1 MYGYLNI
8 YHINWCRFF
17 LLSPV
22 VPTLTHRNEP
32 NFCFK
37 RHFGVLL
44 ADPNSVPMVS
54 IVFSRDSTHKYPL
67 YRAYI
72 RISHRGPTFES
83 GYIRLSPLLPKLA
96 LVNRDKAHASRRVAQ
111 RPWLSSDR
119 AKAVF
124 TTFTKWFS
132 TVEHS
137 NLLQGWQHEQFTGTT
152 VVNEPNSTY
161 TGLEFLEQSR
171 GLEQFTKTTVINE
184 PHGRAYHV
192 VFVCS
197 GCGEKWQSPK
207 DIGGDIYVSCFEFV
221 FRFFQLFCECM

>member
-1 MYGYLNI
+1 MQV
-8 YHINWCRFF
+8 FF
-17 LLSPV
+17 LPS
-22 VPTLTHRNEP
+22 THRNEP

-37 RHFGVLL
+37 RHFGVPL

-72 RISHRGPTFES
+72 RFVRISHRGPTFGS

-96 LVNRDKAHASRRVAQ
+96 LVGA
-111 RPWLSSDR
+111 WLSSDH

-137 NLLQGWQHEQFTGTT
+137 SLLQGWQHEQFTGTT
-152 VVNEPNSTY
+152 VVNEPNS
-161 TGLEFLEQSR
+161 
-171 GLEQFTKTTVINE
+171 
-184 PHGRAYHV
+184 AYIQV
-192 VFVCS
+192 WSFWSNLRVWS
-197 GCGEKWQSPK
+197 SSLKRQ
-207 DIGGDIYVSCFEFV
+207 
-221 FRFFQLFCECM
+221 